1 MKSLKQVCVCVLV
14 VFKNP
19 SYLCNL
25 CRLLTELIPSCVY
38 MQLGPAD
45 KTSGK
50 QKQTEGGK
58 SIIHTFTVFLHLTTL
73 CLAVSQQ
80 KATRH
85 SCSCL
90 TAIEYIVEK
99 IFKYFTKD
107 KITAHFHQ
115 ASTVFTSMQ
124 ILVEAQDKF
133 LSCKSILIF
142 WNNTD
147 FSWGSSANI
156 VSKEMKKSFK

>member
-1 MKSLKQVCVCVLV
+1 MKSLKQVRVCVLV
-14 VFKNP
+14 IFKNP
-19 SYLCNL
+19 SYLCNF
-25 CRLLTELIPSCVY
+25 CRLLTELIPSCAY

-50 QKQTEGGK
+50 LKQTEGGK
-58 SIIHTFTVFLHLTTL
+58 SVIHTSAVFLHLTTL
-73 CLAVSQQ
+73 CLDMSQQ

-90 TAIEYIVEK
+90 TATEYIVEK
-99 IFKYFTKD
+99 NFKYFTKD
-107 KITAHFHQ
+107 KITVHFHQ

-124 ILVEAQDKF
+124 ILVETQDKF
-133 LSCKSILIF
+133 LIF
-142 WNNTD
+142 WNDTD

-156 VSKEMKKSFK
+156 VSQEMKKSFK